1 MVSAL
6 PLVWSRQSKRLLV
19 WSPLV
24 LWIPVQGFMEGSPG
38 EVGLVPATANL
49 GSLTFA
55 VLLWMLGTREWDQ
68 GMQQAPA

>member
-6 PLVWSRQSKRLLV
+6 PLAWSRQSKRVLV

-24 LWIPVQGFMEGSPG
+24 PWIPVQGSPW
-38 EVGLVPATANL
+38 EVELVPAIANL

-55 VLLWMLGTREWDQ
+55 VLLWVPGTREWDQ

>member
-24 LWIPVQGFMEGSPG
+24 LWIPVQGSMEGSPG
-38 EVGLVPATANL
+38 EVGLVPVTANL

>member
-1 MVSAL
+1 MD
-6 PLVWSRQSKRLLV
+6 
-19 WSPLV
+19 
-24 LWIPVQGFMEGSPG
+24 PVQGSMEGSPG
-38 EVGLVPATANL
+38 EVELVPATANL